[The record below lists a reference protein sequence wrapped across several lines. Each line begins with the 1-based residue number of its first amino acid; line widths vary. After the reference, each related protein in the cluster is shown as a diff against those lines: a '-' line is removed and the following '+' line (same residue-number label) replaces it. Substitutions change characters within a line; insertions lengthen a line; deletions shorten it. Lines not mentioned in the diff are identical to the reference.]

1 MNIKNIIFDL
11 GGVLY
16 DIDYRIME
24 NAFKKLVFSSG
35 NNELIYSRTM
45 QDELFDAFETGKI
58 EKRDFKNALCQ
69 KYSFECTQVEFESAW
84 NAMLLGLFPFS
95 TEITR
100 NLSEKVHLTLLSNTN
115 ELHYEFISPECKPL
129 FDSFSVCYF
138 SHKIG
143 MRKPQAEI
151 FQKVLSEQK
160 YKPEETLYFEDSP
173 QHIEMAALLGI
184 HTVFVTPETKIKH
197 ELQRFGL

>member
-35 NNELIYSRTM
+35 NSELVYSRTM

-58 EKRDFKNALCQ
+58 EKRDFKNALSQ
-69 KYSFECTQVEFESAW
+69 KYGFECSQEEFESAW

-95 TEITR
+95 TEIIN

-115 ELHYEFISPECKPL
+115 ELHFEFISPECKPL
-129 FDSFSVCYF
+129 FESFSACYF

-151 FQKVLSEQK
+151 FQKVLSEQN
-160 YKPEETLYFEDSP
+160 YKPDETLYFEDSP
-173 QHIEMAALLGI
+173 QHIEMARSLGI
-184 HTVFVTPETKIKH
+184 HTVFVTSETIVSH
-197 ELQRFGL
+197 ELKHLGL